1 MSGEQVEPVNHS
13 VEDAQAVPL
22 GPLEQQV
29 HRAVWMR
36 GSATVREVLQ
46 DRSIWQ
52 TYNTVL
58 TTMDRLFRKGLLSR
72 ASQGKAFR
80 YRVRCSPEDL
90 LRQTAVSGLRQLL
103 HTQDV
108 ALHLSYFVEAIG
120 QLDEKLLDEL
130 QALVERQRAKL
141 LLKKSENG
149 SGSPHVAQSC
159 ALPSSQWAETARKN
173 LEA

>member
-1 MSGEQVEPVNHS
+1 MDPVTRTM
-13 VEDAQAVPL
+13 EDDQPTPL
-22 GPLEQQV
+22 GPLERLI

-52 TYNTVL
+52 TYSTVL
-58 TTMDRLFRKGLLSR
+58 TTMDRLFRKGLLDR
-72 ASQGKAFR
+72 TGEGKAFR

-90 LRQTAVSGLRQLL
+90 ERRVAVSGLRQLL

-108 ALHLSYFVEAIG
+108 ALHLSYFVEAVG

-130 QALVERQRAKL
+130 PTLVEQQRAEL
-141 LLKKSENG
+141 IVKKSD
-149 SGSPHVAQSC
+149 
-159 ALPSSQWAETARKN
+159 R
-173 LEA
+173 